1 MSATTRAV
9 AASMMLLAVR
19 RPVRAPA
26 TSADSVS
33 MAPIT
38 DPPSPIVT
46 FLAVMSPF
54 TLPETCNSPDVTM
67 SPVTCRSRLRIE
79 GAAALL
85 EGTESGLDF
94 VVNILANPH
103 ETSQPAD
110 DQESGEPK
118 LRSRSLPAPTPD
130 HCASLLADW

>member
-9 AASMMLLAVR
+9 GASMMLLAVR

-33 MAPIT
+33 MAPVT

-54 TLPETCNSPDVTM
+54 TLPQTCNSPDVTT
-67 SPVTCRSRLRIE
+67 SPVTCRSRRRIE
-79 GAAALL
+79 GAAALP
-85 EGTESGLDF
+85 EGTEADFDF
-94 VVNILANPH
+94 VWYISANLP
-103 ETSQPAD
+103 EPPRPAD
-110 DQESGEPK
+110 DQQ
-118 LRSRSLPAPTPD
+118 SR
-130 HCASLLADW
+130 

>member
-9 AASMMLLAVR
+9 AASMMLLGVR

-33 MAPIT
+33 IAPIT

-46 FLAVMSPF
+46 FLALMSPF
-54 TLPETCNSPDVTM
+54 TLPQTCNSPDVTM
-67 SPVTCRSRLRIE
+67 SPVTCRSRLRID
-79 GAAALL
+79 GAAALP
-85 EGTESGLDF
+85 EGTEAGFDF
-94 VVNILANPH
+94 VANILANPH

-110 DQESGEPK
+110 DQESREPRTPP
-118 LRSRSLPAPTPD
+118 LERSPRPTMRD
-130 HCASLLADW
+130 Q